1 MARAKII
8 LEDGA
13 TVAEWMAIMYIVK
26 EAWQVGKAANLFWT
40 GYLGKSQAENIYF
53 ICQIE
58 IAF

>member
-1 MARAKII
+1 MTV
-8 LEDGA
+8 LEDG
-13 TVAEWMAIMYIVK
+13 TPVAEGKAIMYIVK

-53 ICQIE
+53 IWQIE